1 MTRAPVS
8 KKKDKLSVR
17 LRMSS
22 YWRRQNQYIQHI
34 WGRLTSRSGTTQIVP
49 AQAPMEQAQQHE
61 MTLLHEAC
69 SRLLKTIQLDKESEK
84 KWNKKKAFQ

>member
-1 MTRAPVS
+1 MTRAPAC

-22 YWRRQNQYIQHI
+22 YWRRQNQYIQRI

-49 AQAPMEQAQQHE
+49 APLEQAQHHE

-69 SRLLKTIQLDKESEK
+69 TRLLKTIKEDKESEK
-84 KWNKKKAFQ
+84 KWNRAKKN